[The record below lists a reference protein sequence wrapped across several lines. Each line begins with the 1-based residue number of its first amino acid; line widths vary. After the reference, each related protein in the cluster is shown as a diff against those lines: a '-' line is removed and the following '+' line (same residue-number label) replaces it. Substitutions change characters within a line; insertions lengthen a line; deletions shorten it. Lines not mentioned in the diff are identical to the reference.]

1 MTKGDRWLL
10 LILLTAGLSL
20 LAWRTW
26 SHPPAGRQVRVYR
39 DGDLILSFM
48 LQEKMARTFQ
58 VEVDGGIATVEVKDG
73 AVRLAPESA
82 HSCPER
88 ICVRTGWIKNPGA
101 SIICAPNKLVIRIE
115 SMEAEIDAISR

>member
-10 LILLTAGLSL
+10 LIMITVGLSL

-26 SHPPAGRQVRVYR
+26 SFPSSHRQVRVFR
-39 DGDLILSFM
+39 DGDLILSFV
-48 LQEKMARTFQ
+48 LQEKMTRTDQ
-58 VEVDGGIATVEVKDG
+58 VEVDGGVATLEVKDG

-82 HSCPER
+82 HSCPR
-88 ICVRTGWIKNPGA
+88 RVCVRTGWIKQPGE